1 MHFRHKSISF
11 YYKPVYS
18 FCTFKVK
25 YHPVGIL
32 LKLVFNPKF
41 LNNPLALCPQINLDI
56 LQTHTPRFDKIGIGF
71 PLFVFANLRVL
82 LSVYFS
88 KLQTVK

>member
-1 MHFRHKSISF
+1 MYFRHKFISF

-25 YHPVGIL
+25 YHPVVIL
-32 LKLVFNPKF
+32 LKVVLNPKF
-41 LNNPLALCPQINLDI
+41 LNNPLALCSQINLDI
-56 LQTHTPRFDKIGIGF
+56 LQTHTARFDKIGTGF

-82 LSVYFS
+82 LSVYFFT
-88 KLQTVK
+88 LQTVK